1 MKQFEINKTYK
12 ADNGIRIKTIK
23 RTDKTLFFKYL
34 DPNCGEDMEKIYRK
48 RIKIEND
55 CENINLGDWWSTPH
69 VYAKDEII

>member
-12 ADNGIRIKTIK
+12 ADNGLRIKTIK

-34 DPNCGEDMEKIYRK
+34 DPNWCDDMEKKYRK

-55 CENINLGDWWSTPH
+55 CENINLGDWWSSPH
-69 VYAKDEII
+69 VFAKDEI